1 MTDRLEMTTEG
12 IFNNLSL
19 INSQFDV
26 SKEVANNKGN
36 IKINY
41 RTDQMNWH
49 SGWRHLSVWHL
60 PDASYTLR

>member
-26 SKEVANNKGN
+26 SKEVANNKEN

-41 RTDQMNWH
+41 RTDQMN
-49 SGWRHLSVWHL
+49 
-60 PDASYTLR
+60 